1 MLAQARVA
9 VKTAEAKKT
18 LWRTRVKH
26 KTDAIDV
33 NSKTKSRAKED
44 VNEVLTNS
52 LPGIRID
59 RLNT

>member
-1 MLAQARVA
+1 MLAQAGVG

-26 KTDAIDV
+26 KTDAADV

-44 VNEVLTNS
+44 VKEVLTDF
-52 LPGIRID
+52 LPGIRVDQSI
-59 RLNT
+59 T